1 MKIILI
7 SSHNFSAFGGYEKVL
22 LLVFKGLKEKYNC
35 DISIVSLPLI
45 KCLVKKPLLE
55 DFKKFKIQRSYIYD
69 NKLSYLFSILVKK
82 LFNKSLLIGY
92 DPVNNYLNEL
102 IKSDIIII
110 TNPFLITTVKNILKE
125 NKINKEVLYW
135 DHGDLFSLVR
145 RLETNSSE
153 KSIFEFLK
161 IKLRKL
167 VYSKE
172 FFESVKSADAHLAIA
187 TEIKD
192 FIKDI
197 NTEANI
203 NLVYNPLP
211 LYNGKLIQRPLSH
224 HIFLYVGRIDDN
236 QKNITFMLNGLSKLK
251 NKEWSLKIIGTG
263 KDENNLK
270 NLANKLKISDRIEW
284 LGFKEDPYTVIEHA
298 TALLLTSRW
307 EGFGLVLV
315 EANQRGIPVIS
326 SDCKSGPKDIVIPG
340 RNGYLYKEGDI
351 NDFIRVISGVMNG
364 KLQFD
369 TQENI
374 AKTAERFRDDIV
386 IQNIFHFMK
395 SCITEIGPI

>member
-7 SSHNFSAFGGYEKVL
+7 SSHNFSTFGGYEKVL

-35 DISIVSLPLI
+35 EISILSLPLI
-45 KCLVKKPLLE
+45 KYSEEKPLLE
-55 DFKKFKIQRSYIYD
+55 DFKKFKIQRSYIYN

-92 DPVNNYLNEL
+92 DSVNNYLNEL
-102 IKSDIIII
+102 IKSDIVII
-110 TNPFLITTVKNILKE
+110 TNPFLITTVKNILKK
-125 NKINKEVLYW
+125 NKINKKVLYW
-135 DHGDLFSLVR
+135 DHGDLFSIVR
-145 RLETNSSE
+145 SLETNSSE

-172 FFESVKSADAHLAIA
+172 FFESVKSADAYLAIA

-197 NTEANI
+197 NPGANV

-211 LYNGKLIQRPLSH
+211 LYNGKLIQRPSSP
-224 HIFLYVGRIDDN
+224 IFLYVGRLTDN
-236 QKNITFMLNGLSKLK
+236 DKNITFMLNGLSKIK

-263 KDENNLK
+263 KDENKLK

-284 LGFKEDPYTVIEHA
+284 LGFKKDPYSEIDYA

-307 EGFGLVLV
+307 EGFPMVLV

-340 RNGYLYKEGDI
+340 VNGYLYKEGDI
-351 NDFIRVISGVMNG
+351 NDFVRVISGVMDG
-364 KLQFD
+364 RLQFD
-369 TQENI
+369 APENI

-386 IQNIFHFMK
+386 IQNIFNFMK